1 MGPDVDR
8 IRGQQKESEPIRVDW
23 QKGKEAILSE
33 ACYKECLDRQETNQ
47 ITFSAQL

>member
-23 QKGKEAILSE
+23 QKGKEANPFRGML
-33 ACYKECLDRQETNQ
+33 QGM
-47 ITFSAQL
+47 FGSARDKPDNL